1 MPRKLK
7 TSTFRKTQHKKK
19 PRKSYKKT
27 NAKTYRRRKVVG
39 GVKEE
44 NKPDEKSK
52 KATKKIDPKPKPVG
66 LGVIKRSQTSFNLQE
81 DCEKALSK
89 DVDGLADSLDG
100 STLKETK

>member
-7 TSTFRKTQHKKK
+7 TPTFRKTQHKKK

-39 GVKEE
+39 GVKGE
-44 NKPDEKSK
+44 NNPDEKRK
-52 KATKKIDPKPKPVG
+52 KATQTDAKQTPLSGIRKIP
-66 LGVIKRSQTSFNLQE
+66 RSSDLHG

-89 DVDGLADSLDG
+89 DVVGLADLLHC
-100 STLKETK
+100 STLK

>member
-7 TSTFRKTQHKKK
+7 TPTFRKTQHKKK

-44 NKPDEKSK
+44 VKPEQKRKTASK
-52 KATKKIDPKPKPVG
+52 TNDPKPKTVVPG
-66 LGVIKRSQTSFNLQE
+66 GIRKSAKSFNLNE
-81 DCEKALSK
+81 LGEKALSK
-89 DVDGLADSLDG
+89 AVHDLAGAFKS
-100 STLKETK
+100 STLK

>member
-39 GVKEE
+39 GVKEDAVL
-44 NKPDEKSK
+44 KPTAK
-52 KATKKIDPKPKPVG
+52 KATQTDAKPKPLSG
-66 LGVIKRSQTSFNLQE
+66 IRKIPRSSDLQG

-89 DVDGLADSLDG
+89 DVVGLADLLAKLNND
-100 STLKETK
+100 TK